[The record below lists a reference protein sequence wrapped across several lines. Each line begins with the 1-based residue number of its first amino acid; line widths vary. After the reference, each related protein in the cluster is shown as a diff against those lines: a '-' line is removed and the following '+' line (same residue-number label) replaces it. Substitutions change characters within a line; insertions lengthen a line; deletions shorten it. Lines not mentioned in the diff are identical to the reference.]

1 MYKNHAVNLHN
12 LFQILLHSQVVE
24 LLLEHDA
31 NVNSVNSHKLIPLHL
46 AAQNGHLNLSK
57 LLIDAGS
64 KVNFADL
71 IGKQSNLN
79 VYFNKVR
86 LLLHKIQFW
95 FQNRPWVN
103 FLFVYFTLDPV
114 YKVKAFYNF
123 VDFRQGRALFFKR

>member
-1 MYKNHAVNLHN
+1 MFKAKILKNTTINLQN
-12 LFQILLHSQVVE
+12 LFDALLHFQVVE

-71 IGKQSNLN
+71 IGKQLNLN
-79 VYFNKVR
+79 NFFNE
-86 LLLHKIQFW
+86 HIS
-95 FQNRPWVN
+95 
-103 FLFVYFTLDPV
+103 LF
-114 YKVKAFYNF
+114 
-123 VDFRQGRALFFKR
+123 